1 MTFHLVWVAMTVLR
15 IAGAVVLI
23 VGVGWFGVYFI
34 GGNGRSK
41 DGAVPRSS
49 WLGAGPKQ
57 GMKIAGL
64 GIVTLFVAFVLS
76 LIMPDG
82 T

>member
-1 MTFHLVWVAMTVLR
+1 MLHFVWVAMTVLR
-15 IAGAVVLI
+15 VAGVVVLI
-23 VGVGWFGVYFI
+23 VGVGWFGAYFI
-34 GGNGRSK
+34 VGNGRSK

-49 WLGAGPKQ
+49 WLGPGPKQ
-57 GMKIAGL
+57 GMKIAAL
-64 GIVTLFVAFVLS
+64 GIVTLFAAFILS

>member
-1 MTFHLVWVAMTVLR
+1 MTVLR
-15 IAGAVVLI
+15 VAGAVVLI

-34 GGNGRSK
+34 AGNGRSK

-49 WLGAGPKQ
+49 WLGPGPRQ
-57 GMKIAGL
+57 GMKIAAL
-64 GIVTLFVAFVLS
+64 GIAALFGAFILS